1 MTNIDR
7 LLIYFNKSSV

>member
-7 LLIYFNKSSV
+7 REQ